1 MKVRIPK
8 GMGGGPQNMNAMI
21 KQAQKM
27 QADMEALQEDLDNR
41 EYEVSVGGGVI
52 SVKITGK
59 KEILSISL
67 EPEIIDPDDKE
78 TLEDILV
85 AAVNEA
91 IKRVEDTNS
100 EEMAKITAN
109 MPGLPGGLF

>member
-1 MKVRIPK
+1 MKIVIPTAEGK
-8 GMGGGPQNMNAMI
+8 LCAHFGHCETFSFA
-21 KQAQKM
+21 
-27 QADMEALQEDLDNR
+27 EVDLD
-41 EYEVSVGGGVI
+41 
-52 SVKITGK
+52 T

-100 EEMAKITAN
+100 EEMSKITG
-109 MPGLPGGLF
+109 GLPGMPGMF